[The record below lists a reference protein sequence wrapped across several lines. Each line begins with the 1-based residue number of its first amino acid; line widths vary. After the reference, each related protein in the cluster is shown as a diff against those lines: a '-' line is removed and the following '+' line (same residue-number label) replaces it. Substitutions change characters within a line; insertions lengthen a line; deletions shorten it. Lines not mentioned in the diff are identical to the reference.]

1 MQERVQKWTP
11 SVWPRGVLMLYS
23 GINLKHMK
31 QELIDLL
38 RQASELLWEVPKETK
53 DRLESIDLFSMMMK
67 LDDMLDELEENDLED
82 F

>member
-1 MQERVQKWTP
+1 
-11 SVWPRGVLMLYS
+11 MLYS